1 MSSHPPVEVRRS
13 ARRRRTLSVFREHG
27 RLVALVPQRLTRA
40 QEAELL
46 PPLVERFLLRE
57 SKTGT
62 RLGEGELEQRAQT
75 LYRRYI
81 QPLSEVAMPTARVRW
96 VDNQRRRWGS
106 CRADTGEIRLSSRL
120 RTMPGWVVDYVILHE
135 VAHLLQPNHS
145 AAFHRLLSGYPRLA
159 EAKAFLSGYQ
169 HAVQV
174 GATGQFSDLDDA
186 SEDCQDQSE
195 PVG

>member
-1 MSSHPPVEVRRS
+1 
-13 ARRRRTLSVFREHG
+13 
-27 RLVALVPQRLTRA
+27 
-40 QEAELL
+40 
-46 PPLVERFLLRE
+46 
-57 SKTGT
+57 
-62 RLGEGELEQRAQT
+62 
-75 LYRRYI
+75 
-81 QPLSEVAMPTARVRW
+81 
-96 VDNQRRRWGS
+96 
-106 CRADTGEIRLSSRL
+106 
-120 RTMPGWVVDYVILHE
+120 MPGWVVDYVILHE

>member
-1 MSSHPPVEVRRS
+1 M
-13 ARRRRTLSVFREHG
+13 
-27 RLVALVPQRLTRA
+27 PQRLTRA

-96 VDNQRRRWGS
+96 VDNQRRR
-106 CRADTGEIRLSSRL
+106 
-120 RTMPGWVVDYVILHE
+120 
-135 VAHLLQPNHS
+135 
-145 AAFHRLLSGYPRLA
+145 
-159 EAKAFLSGYQ
+159 
-169 HAVQV
+169 
-174 GATGQFSDLDDA
+174 
-186 SEDCQDQSE
+186 
-195 PVG
+195 